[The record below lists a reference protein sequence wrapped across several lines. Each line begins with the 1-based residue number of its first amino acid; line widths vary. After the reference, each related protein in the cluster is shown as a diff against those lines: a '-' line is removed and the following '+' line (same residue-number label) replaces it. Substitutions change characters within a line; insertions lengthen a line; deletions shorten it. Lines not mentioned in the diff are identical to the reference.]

1 MDTHAIRRG
10 AVAGAAGGMAMAM
23 WSMIVLAATGDGF
36 WRPVNLIAHLGWSS
50 APLDGSFSAGALAI
64 GLMAHMALAMM
75 LGVAISL
82 IAARFDG
89 GTAATLLIS
98 MGVAM
103 AAWIGGAIVWN
114 AIDSQGFDA
123 FTPWVLATGHLMYG
137 MAAGAVL
144 ITFEHLH
151 RDDVATVPPQQRV
164 AAA

>member
-1 MDTHAIRRG
+1 MDTQAFRRG

-23 WSMIVLAATGDGF
+23 WSMIVLAATGDGL

-64 GLMAHMALAMM
+64 GLTAHMAFAMM
-75 LGVAISL
+75 LGIAIALVVS
-82 IAARFDG
+82 RFDG
-89 GTAATLLIS
+89 GTAATVLIS

-114 AIDSQGFDA
+114 AVDGEGFDA

-144 ITFEHLH
+144 LAFEHLH
-151 RDDVATVPPQQRV
+151 RNDVASVPSRQKV
-164 AAA
+164 ASA

>member
-1 MDTHAIRRG
+1 MDTHALRRG

-23 WSMIVLAATGDGF
+23 WSMIVLAAIGDGF

-75 LGVAISL
+75 LGIAISL
-82 IAARFDG
+82 IAVQFGG
-89 GTAATLLIS
+89 GTLSTLLIS

-114 AIDSQGFDA
+114 AVDSEGFDA
-123 FTPWVLATGHLMYG
+123 FTPWVLATGHLMFG

-144 ITFEHLH
+144 IAFERLH
-151 RDDVATVPPQQRV
+151 RDDVASAPQRQKV

>member
-1 MDTHAIRRG
+1 
-10 AVAGAAGGMAMAM
+10 MAM

-36 WRPVNLIAHLGWSS
+36 WRPVNLIAHLVWSS
-50 APLDGSFSAGALAI
+50 APLDGAFSAGALAI
-64 GLMAHMALAMM
+64 GLMTHMVFAMM
-75 LGVAISL
+75 LGVAIAL
-82 IAARFDG
+82 IVSRFDG
-89 GTAATLLIS
+89 GTVHTVVIS

-114 AIDSQGFDA
+114 AVDREGFHA

-144 ITFEHLH
+144 LAFEHLH
-151 RDDVATVPPQQRV
+151 RDDVASAPSRQKV